1 VPHATLPAG
10 TALCWG
16 WFLGGTVEFDSSD
29 KGANFAMVMVDE
41 RQTTDADERPMI
53 LLRRVVGAIVLAMAA
68 LMALRGAYYCWTAL
82 TILRWPF
89 EIHGGEST
97 MLHESQLMDA
107 NFLGS
112 LREIYGPERADR
124 FTAGNYPPIYLILWA
139 LDPGASS
146 YITGRALALLGGIA
160 AAVAGGVAVAFTVE
174 GGRAWRIGIGA
185 LGGGAFLC
193 TVPVFQQISNAKPD
207 MTAIAFAA
215 FGLAAYAIWP
225 DRRGA
230 ILAGFCC
237 ALAGLTK
244 QSTGFATLAIL
255 IAATRQG
262 WRVGLAFL
270 VACGATVLA
279 VLGSLWAIVGPTLYE
294 HLIIYNMRHWRQ
306 DRFITLNGKFID
318 QHWPLLLAAILYTG
332 WAVWSR
338 PRSPLSYF
346 PLTAALVMGMVG
358 SDGAARN
365 YYVELCLALGL
376 AAALGVGTFLR
387 ARRPLATTL
396 GTAALLLVGIHLFRA
411 YTLFIIGL
419 YVPTLP
425 LNEKDP
431 NPTLRQVDAAAD
443 PVLIFAD
450 DPGYLVM
457 RGRPVVIDD
466 PFLASLMIREGHW
479 NPDEMVAN
487 IKARRYTLILAVET
501 TDEELRASWGNE
513 IMDAVLA
520 NYESYGDGYL
530 PKK

>member
-1 VPHATLPAG
+1 
-10 TALCWG
+10 
-16 WFLGGTVEFDSSD
+16 
-29 KGANFAMVMVDE
+29 MVMVHERRATGDE
-41 RQTTDADERPMI
+41 RWIP
-53 LLRRVVGAIVLAMAA
+53 LLRRAVGAIVLAMAA
-68 LMALRGAYYCWTAL
+68 LMALRAAYYCWTAL

-107 NFLGS
+107 DFLGS
-112 LREIYGPERADR
+112 LRAIYGPERADR

-146 YITGRALALLGGIA
+146 YITGRALALLGGIVA
-160 AAVAGGVAVAFTVE
+160 AIAGGVAVAFTVE
-174 GGRAWRIGIGA
+174 GGRAWRLGIGA

-193 TVPVFQQISNAKPD
+193 TVPVFQQITIAKPD
-207 MTAIAFAA
+207 MIALACAA
-215 FGLAAYAIWP
+215 CGLAAYAIWP

-244 QSTGFATLAIL
+244 QSVGFATLAIL

-270 VACGATVLA
+270 VTCGATTLA
-279 VLGSLWAIVGPTLYE
+279 ALGALWALVGPTLYE

-306 DRFITLNGKFID
+306 DRFISLNEKFVQ
-318 QHWPLLLAAILYTG
+318 QHWPLLLAAALYTA
-332 WAVWSR
+332 WAVRSR

-346 PLTAALVMGMVG
+346 PLTAAIVMVMVG

-365 YYVELCLALGL
+365 YYVEFCLALGL

-387 ARRPLATTL
+387 ARRPIAATL
-396 GTAALLLVGIHLFRA
+396 GTAALLLVGVHLFRA

-425 LNEKDP
+425 LNEQDP
-431 NPTLRQVDAAAD
+431 NPTLHQVDAAPD
-443 PVLIFAD
+443 PVLILAD

-457 RGRPVVIDD
+457 RERPVVIDD

-479 NPDEMVAN
+479 HPTEMIAN
-487 IKARRYTLILAVET
+487 IEARRYTLILAVGT
-501 TDEELRASWGNE
+501 TDDELRVSWGDKV
-513 IMDAVLA
+513 MDAVLA